1 VERDELE
8 RELERLHAESW
19 GWALTCVG
27 RDRELAQ
34 EVLQTAYVRM
44 LSGAATLN
52 GRSSFRTW
60 VFGVIRMTALEE
72 LRRTRRTAARL
83 DEGGP
88 TIEAADSAPG
98 PDLLTERAER
108 AAALTAA
115 LATLS
120 SRQREV
126 LQLVFYH
133 GMTIEEAAGVMNV
146 SLGSARTHYARGK
159 QALALQIAHLRE
171 DVT

>member
-1 VERDELE
+1 VEQFELE

-19 GWALTCVG
+19 GSALARVR
-27 RDRELAQ
+27 RDGDLAQ

-44 LSGAATLN
+44 LSGAATQS
-52 GRSSFRTW
+52 GRSSLRTW

-72 LRRTRRTAARL
+72 LRARRNTARF
-83 DEGGP
+83 DEGDA
-88 TIEAADSAPG
+88 TIEAADPAPG
-98 PDLLTERAER
+98 PDVLSERAER
-108 AAALTAA
+108 AAALSAA

-120 SRQREV
+120 TRQREV